1 MGAKAY
7 QKSKI
12 KKQNHNP
19 KIKKA
24 QQPVILSET
33 KNLDCDTVSSVLW
46 PDPSAAP
53 QDDSKNRPIWPES
66 VERWRGKF
74 R

>member
-24 QQPVILSET
+24 QQLVILSET
-33 KNLDCDTVSSVLW
+33 KNLDCDTVYPCYGQILRLRLRMTKKIG
-46 PDPSAAP
+46 PSGRN
-53 QDDSKNRPIWPES
+53 Q
-66 VERWRGKF
+66 WRDGGENLD
-74 R
+74 